1 MQANK
6 TKASASLDREA
17 RTSMKGSSQTRTSA
31 WRSRREHGDIS
42 ISLG

>member
-31 WRSRREHGDIS
+31 REHGDIS